1 MFEIEKKGLNE
12 IVIKTANRSIIFD
25 LAQGLMMAELAVGV
39 IEGPGE
45 FEIGEASIR
54 GISVA
59 NHTKTIYGVDING
72 VHIGLI
78 GDFDENLDE
87 LGMPDILC
95 TSSVKAIREVSPKL
109 VIATGNVDGMLTELK
124 LDAKLEK
131 KIKIK
136 RPEDLPSV
144 QEVIVLN

>member
-12 IVIKTANRSIIFD
+12 IVIKTANRGIIFD
-25 LAQGLMMAELAVGV
+25 LTQGLMMAELAVGV

-72 VHIGLI
+72 VRIGLI

-131 KIKIK
+131 KVKIK
-136 RPEDLPSV
+136 RPEDLPSI

>member
-12 IVIKTANRSIIFD
+12 IVIKTANRGIIFD

-131 KIKIK
+131 KVKIK
-136 RPEDLPSV
+136 RSEDLPSV

>member
-12 IVIKTANRSIIFD
+12 IVIKTANRGIIFD
-25 LAQGLMMAELAVGV
+25 LTQGLMMAELAVGV

-59 NHTKTIYGVDING
+59 NHNKTIYGVDING
-72 VHIGLI
+72 VRIGLI

-131 KIKIK
+131 KVKIK
-136 RPEDLPSV
+136 RPEDLPSI

>member
-12 IVIKTANRSIIFD
+12 IVIKTANRGIIFD

-124 LDAKLEK
+124 LDVKLEK
-131 KIKIK
+131 KVKIK
-136 RPEDLPSV
+136 RPEDLPSA

>member
-12 IVIKTANRSIIFD
+12 IVIKTANRGIIFD

-131 KIKIK
+131 KVKIK

>member
-12 IVIKTANRSIIFD
+12 IIIKTVNRGIIFD
-25 LAQGLMMAELAVGV
+25 LTQGLMMAELAVGV

-59 NHTKTIYGVDING
+59 NHTKTIYVVDING
-72 VHIGLI
+72 VRIGLI
-78 GDFDENLDE
+78 GDFDGNLDE

-131 KIKIK
+131 KVKIK